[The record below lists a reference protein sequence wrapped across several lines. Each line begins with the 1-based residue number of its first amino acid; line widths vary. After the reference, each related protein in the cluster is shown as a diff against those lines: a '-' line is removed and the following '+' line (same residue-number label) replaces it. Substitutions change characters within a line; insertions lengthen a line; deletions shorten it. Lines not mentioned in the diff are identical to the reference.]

1 MFGRTLYAILYPV
14 TISYPIM
21 SKKILIS
28 PEDQAL
34 FRKEMQDV
42 TPLTTKKPKLTTA
55 NRPPLPIVK
64 RQRDLFED
72 LAPKV
77 KLWEDLSD
85 YYANP
90 VQAESMLSYQR
101 SGIGR
106 AQIQAL
112 NTGNIIYQAKLD
124 LHGLK
129 PDAAK
134 EQLNQFLI
142 RQIQQQHRWVLVI
155 HGKGGR
161 FGETP
166 VLKNLVNHWLQQI
179 PTVLAF
185 HSAQPKHGGTG
196 SVYVLLKNI
205 DNY

>member
-1 MFGRTLYAILYPV
+1 MLGRTLYAILFLV

-21 SKKILIS
+21 SKKIPIS

-34 FRKEMQDV
+34 FRKEMEDV
-42 TPLTTKKPKLTTA
+42 TPLTAKKPKLAAAT
-55 NRPPLPIVK
+55 RPLPPMLK
-64 RQRDLFED
+64 RPRDLFED

-77 KLWEDLSD
+77 NLWEDLSD

-90 VQAESMLSYQR
+90 VQAESMLSYHR

-112 NTGNIIYQAKLD
+112 HTGNLRYQAKLD

-134 EQLNQFLI
+134 EQLSQFLI
-142 RQIQQQHRWVLVI
+142 RQIQQQHRWILVI

-166 VLKNLVNHWLQQI
+166 VLKNLVNHWLRQI

-185 HSAQPKHGGTG
+185 HSAQSKHGGTG
-196 SVYVLLKNI
+196 AMYVLLKNI

>member
-21 SKKILIS
+21 SKIILIS

-34 FRKEMQDV
+34 FRKEMGDV
-42 TPLTTKKPKLTTA
+42 TPLTTKKPKLTST
-55 NRPPLPIVK
+55 NRHHPPIIK
-64 RQRDLFED
+64 RPRDLFED

-77 KLWEDLSD
+77 KRWDDLSD

-90 VQAESMLSYQR
+90 VQAESMLSYHR
-101 SGIGR
+101 PGIGR

-112 NTGNIIYQAKLD
+112 NSGKIIYQAKLD

-129 PDAAK
+129 SDTAK
-134 EQLNQFLI
+134 EQLSQFLV

-196 SVYVLLKNI
+196 AVYVLLKNI